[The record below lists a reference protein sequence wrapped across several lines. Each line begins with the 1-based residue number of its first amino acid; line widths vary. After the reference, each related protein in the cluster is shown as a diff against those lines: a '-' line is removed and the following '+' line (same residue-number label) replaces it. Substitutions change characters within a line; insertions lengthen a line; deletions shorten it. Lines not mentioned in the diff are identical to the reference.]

1 MPLFADLMEETGES
15 FIQPVINEPIPITA
29 QEEKELKRVFDLL
42 CDYQKKINLKD
53 QIRTIQANSYMAKI
67 TAQMDSRITANT
79 KELEM
84 QETMAQ
90 NDIDALLQQ
99 QAELE
104 SNPDK
109 KISVPDVHCM
119 LKRLK
124 VRISK
129 KDVQEMVW
137 EVDDDLDQ
145 CLNWSEFRLMFTRNI
160 MDNTGLEPSRMFNL
174 TQFLIYDSN
183 GNGRVSVDETMNM
196 LYARYGRVKMETKL
210 KELFGENMHE
220 TGLEG
225 GEISYQEFI
234 RAVEKVQVQMFMG
247 TTTGMIVAAKTK
259 KDLTT
264 MQNTLSSNF

>member
-1 MPLFADLMEETGES
+1 MEETGES
-15 FIQPVINEPIPITA
+15 FIQPVQANSEPVPITS
-29 QEEKELKRVFDLL
+29 QEERELRRVFDLL

-53 QIRTIQANSYMAKI
+53 QIRIIQANSYMAKI
-67 TAQMDSRITANT
+67 SAQMDSRITANS
-79 KELEM
+79 KELEQ
-84 QETMAQ
+84 QETAAQ
-90 NDIDALLQQ
+90 NEIDALLQQ
-99 QAELE
+99 QVDLE
-104 SNPDK
+104 TNPDK

-124 VRISK
+124 VKMAK

-145 CLNWSEFRLMFTRNI
+145 CLNWTEFRLMFTRNI
-160 MDNTGLEPSRMFNL
+160 MDNCGLEPSKMFNL
-174 TQFLIYDSN
+174 TQFLIYDHN

-220 TGLEG
+220 TGREG

-234 RAVEKVQVQMFMG
+234 RAVEKVQVQAFWG
-247 TTTGMIVAAKTK
+247 TTMGMIVASKTK
-259 KDLTT
+259 KDLAH
-264 MQNTLSSNF
+264 MQDTLSSTF